1 MKGIIYKYTSPSNKI
16 YIGQTYNEPLRR
28 RTFNNI
34 NLCYAGGK
42 IDNARKKYGPENFTY
57 EILEEIEENDIKN
70 LVNKLNTLEIQY
82 IKQYNSIEFGYNSN
96 SGGNSYRLYNSKE
109 IGKRISESKS
119 KKVIQYDLEGNFMK
133 VWDSSNQIYEE
144 LGILAA
150 GIRNCC
156 RNITT
161 HAGCYIWRYLQEEVI
176 FKIEGLSEAKQNQ
189 IYAQKQSSNTK
200 NGKTYKKLLQY
211 DYKGNFIR
219 EFESIKEACDLYNI
233 NRSCIIECCTKKLE
247 TAGGYIWRYYTSNYD
262 SQINL
267 SKEQIDNNYKNFI
280 KFFSKIFQY
289 DSDGN
294 LIQIHDS
301 FTKAEQSTNIS
312 RKKISKACKDGTLLN
327 NYYWKYLCIQK
338 NQQAVLETTL
348 FRV

>member
-1 MKGIIYKYTSPSNKI
+1 MRGIIYKYTSPSNKV

-42 IDNARKKYGPENFTY
+42 IDNARRKYRPENFNY
-57 EILEEIEENDIKN
+57 EIIAEIQENTIED
-70 LVNKLNTLEIQY
+70 LVTKLNELECYY
-82 IKQYNSIEFGYNSN
+82 IKQYNSIESGYNCN

-109 IGKRISESKS
+109 VGKRISESKS

-133 VWDSSNQIYEE
+133 IWDSSNQIYEE
-144 LGILAA
+144 LGILAV

-156 RNITT
+156 RNKTT
-161 HAGCYIWRYLQEEVI
+161 HAGCYIWRYLQEEVL

-211 DYKGNFIR
+211 DYSGNFVQV
-219 EFESIKEACDLYNI
+219 FESIKEACDLYNI
-233 NRSCIIECCTKKLE
+233 KRSCIVNCCMQKLE
-247 TAGGYIWRYYTSNYD
+247 TAGGYIWRYYTENYNTK
-262 SQINL
+262 ITL
-267 SKEQIDNNYKNFI
+267 SKSQIDNNYKSFI
-280 KFFSKIFQY
+280 RFFSKVFQY
-289 DSDGN
+289 DINNN
-294 LIQIHDS
+294 LIHVYDS

-312 RKKISKACKDGTLLN
+312 RKKIAKACKGDNLLN
-327 NYYWKYLCIQK
+327 NYYWRYLCTQK
-338 NQQAVLETTL
+338 NQQV
-348 FRV
+348 V